1 MIGAIISFTS
11 MAVAGR
17 AISGQLDTFEIMLYR
32 SILGFLIVVSV
43 ARIAGTYQQIN
54 FNFFYLHLIRNIF
67 HFIGQNLWFFALPL
81 IPLAQLFALEFTS
94 PIWVVLLAPLFLGEK
109 LTVKKLSIAALGFFG
124 VLVVARPE
132 LNALNVGILAGA
144 LAAIGFAGAAI
155 LTRKLTINN
164 SLTKILFFLTGLQ
177 IIFGLICAG
186 YDGDIRIPPSGTF
199 PWLILI
205 GIAGLTAHFCM
216 TKSLALAPASVVMP
230 VDFARLPLIAVI
242 GMLFYGESLNIYVVL
257 GSVLIFIANYI
268 NLKQR
273 R

>member
-1 MIGAIISFTS
+1 M
-11 MAVAGR
+11 
-17 AISGQLDTFEIMLYR
+17 
-32 SILGFLIVVSV
+32 
-43 ARIAGTYQQIN
+43 
-54 FNFFYLHLIRNIF
+54 
-67 HFIGQNLWFFALPL
+67 
-81 IPLAQLFALEFTS
+81 
-94 PIWVVLLAPLFLGEK
+94 
-109 LTVKKLSIAALGFFG
+109 
-124 VLVVARPE
+124 VVARPE
-132 LNALNVGILAGA
+132 LNALNLGILAGA
-144 LAAIGFAGAAI
+144 VAAIGFAGAAI
-155 LTRKLTINN
+155 LTRKLTLNN

-216 TKSLALAPASVVMP
+216 TKSLALAPASIIMP

-242 GMLFYGESLNIYVVL
+242 GMLFYGEALDIYVVL

-273 R
+273 E